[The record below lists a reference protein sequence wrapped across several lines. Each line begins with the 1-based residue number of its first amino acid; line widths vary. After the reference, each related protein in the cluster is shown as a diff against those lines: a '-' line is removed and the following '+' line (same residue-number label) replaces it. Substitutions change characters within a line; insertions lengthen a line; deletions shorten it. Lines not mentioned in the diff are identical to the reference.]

1 MLLPSLDV
9 KDILLIASAY
19 FSDMTK
25 ILFLNLFVVLYVK
38 EFRKNK
44 NKNMV
49 IDVFV
54 IIVAWQNPW
63 FSKIRWE
70 NIYAMK
76 KLKKPS
82 KKQGDINL
90 VDYLFF
96 KHSYSYLYP

>member
-1 MLLPSLDV
+1 MYFACKNTTENTVLSKMLLPSLDV

-54 IIVAWQNPW
+54 IIVA
-63 FSKIRWE
+63 
-70 NIYAMK
+70 
-76 KLKKPS
+76 
-82 KKQGDINL
+82 
-90 VDYLFF
+90 
-96 KHSYSYLYP
+96 